1 MKYNFFLP
9 LPLAC
14 FSTKELIYDARYLC
28 TRFRI
33 DGIKALSLGISGGKE
48 VLKFANTSNRSR
60 LKQFDSF
67 RHAKCTVGVSTSLTL
82 LLFPVRTSDLRS
94 YCIKKIT
101 TITSTH
107 NFHTTAISCVGRF
120 YYLFGPGETTCHSF

>member
-1 MKYNFFLP
+1 MTRKSRVLMTTKANVLVFFSSMKYNFFLP

-33 DGIKALSLGISGGKE
+33 DGIKALSLGISGEKG

-82 LLFPVRTSDLRS
+82 LLFAVRTSDLRS
-94 YCIKKIT
+94 YCIKKKNND
-101 TITSTH
+101 H
-107 NFHTTAISCVGRF
+107 FHS
-120 YYLFGPGETTCHSF
+120 

>member
-1 MKYNFFLP
+1 MKYIFFLR
-9 LPLAC
+9 LPLAR
-14 FSTKELIYDARYLC
+14 FSTKELIYDARYLF

-33 DGIKALSLGISGGKE
+33 DGIKAMSLGISGGKQ
-48 VLKFANTSNRSR
+48 VLKFANTSNLGR

-67 RHAKCTVGVSTSLTL
+67 RHAKCTVRGSTSLTL
-82 LLFPVRTSDLRS
+82 LLFAVRTPDLRS
-94 YCIKKIT
+94 YCIKKLT